1 MCVCDTEAGRCE
13 GRNKGALG
21 NSGDRLSHSVAARY
35 VCGELDS
42 NVNMGLDSDSRCH
55 VTKTRHQDADETG
68 SMSCDDDEAVRRRCR
83 DDGSAVPCVQT
94 VDVNLQALIE
104 GVIGKNY
111 RKSAGKRRAVSI
123 DGAHTTFTC
132 YLSFEE
138 KLLQRKRRRL
148 QQERVSKQQQKQV
161 SQQQR
166 QQCLQQEQV
175 SQKKRQ
181 QQQLFQQQQP
191 LYAGVVNGLA
201 SVTRSNEV
209 TTCRVRQM
217 PLEQV
222 PTSCP
227 PPLAGSQPSTRLPP
241 PPPLLFSPHAQLPPL
256 PPLLSLDDAS
266 LMYDESCKDVPS
278 WHRTELSGARGMPLP
293 MTLACGRSRSC
304 DEVSSLRYSVI

>member
-1 MCVCDTEAGRCE
+1 MLGCVCETERCE
-13 GRNKGALG
+13 GRIKGALG
-21 NSGDRLSHSVAARY
+21 NSDDRLSHTVTARY

-42 NVNMGLDSDSRCH
+42 NVNMGLDSESRCH
-55 VTKTRHQDADETG
+55 SIRHQDADETG

-111 RKSAGKRRAVSI
+111 RKSGNKRRAVSI

-161 SQQQR
+161 SQPQR
-166 QQCLQQEQV
+166 QQQCLQQEQV
-175 SQKKRQ
+175 SQRQ
-181 QQQLFQQQQP
+181 NQRS
-191 LYAGVVNGLA
+191 LYASVVDGLA
-201 SVTRSNEV
+201 SVTRPNEV
-209 TTCRVRQM
+209 TTSGVRQM
-217 PLEQV
+217 PSERV

-227 PPLAGSQPSTRLPP
+227 PPPPPSGSLPGTRLPP
-241 PPPLLFSPHAQLPPL
+241 PPPLLFSPHDQLPPL

-266 LMYDESCKDVPS
+266 LIYDESCKDVPS
-278 WHRTELSGARGMPLP
+278 WHRTELSVARGMPLHT
-293 MTLACGRSRSC
+293 TLVCGRSRSC